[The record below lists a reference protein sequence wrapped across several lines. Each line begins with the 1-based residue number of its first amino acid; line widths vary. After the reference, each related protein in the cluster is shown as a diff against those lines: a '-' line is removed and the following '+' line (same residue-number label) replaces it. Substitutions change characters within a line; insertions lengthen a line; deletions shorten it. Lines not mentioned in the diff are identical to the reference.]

1 MFHTGSSVQ
10 ENAPTVQLWPTDN
23 RVHLKVSTKKQW
35 AENVDSTGEVP
46 LRSWT
51 HVAAVV
57 TARSES
63 IYMNGILDGRK
74 ALSDGILH
82 NKGPLYL
89 GRDPWDQGVSAYL
102 DTFRYFSYALDGGS
116 TD

>member
-1 MFHTGSSVQ
+1 
-10 ENAPTVQLWPTDN
+10 
-23 RVHLKVSTKKQW
+23 
-35 AENVDSTGEVP
+35 
-46 LRSWT
+46 
-51 HVAAVV
+51 
-57 TARSES
+57 
-63 IYMNGILDGRK
+63 MNGILDGRK

-116 TD
+116 TG